1 DYPTY
6 LMLAAGA
13 VLLAAYASRRKL
25 DWGLLA
31 RAAAGMA
38 FVAGLSYLAFLPYHI
53 RNLTFDAGIH
63 ASLEQ
68 TSIQHYFAVHGLFIL
83 LVVSYL
89 AYEARRRLK
98 GGMRSIIGRSPFV
111 LAMLGG
117 ALLVVAYLV
126 AAGYATV
133 ALLFILALAVAMLA
147 ANRLLDPG
155 DDSPFHLYIL
165 LMMAGAL
172 AMGAVVDLVTVN
184 NDIDRM
190 NTVFKL
196 YLQSWVLYSLASAA
210 ILWYLLTSARF
221 SLRSINWGRGVWAA
235 LLLVLVAAAAIFPIQ
250 GTRVRLSERFT
261 TEFTG
266 LNGVQYM
273 EESVYYDNLGLVPG
287 TIQLKWDWEAIQWL
301 RDTVEGSPVIAEG
314 NTAPFRYRWGS
325 RVSIYTGMPTV
336 IGWDWH
342 QTQQRLGE
350 RSAVAQRVNRL
361 NTLFETTDHALAE
374 QILREYGVAYVYVG
388 ELERLY
394 YPEEGLAKF
403 AAMADRGLI
412 RVYNNPQVDI
422 YRVKLTAERA

>member
-1 DYPTY
+1 
-6 LMLAAGA
+6 M
-13 VLLAAYASRRKL
+13 
-25 DWGLLA
+25 
-31 RAAAGMA
+31 
-38 FVAGLSYLAFLPYHI
+38 
-53 RNLTFDAGIH
+53 
-63 ASLEQ
+63 
-68 TSIQHYFAVHGLFIL
+68 
-83 LVVSYL
+83 
-89 AYEARRRLK
+89 
-98 GGMRSIIGRSPFV
+98 
-111 LAMLGG
+111 
-117 ALLVVAYLV
+117 
-126 AAGYATV
+126 
-133 ALLFILALAVAMLA
+133 A
-147 ANRLLDPG
+147 ANRLLDPA
-155 DDSPFHLYIL
+155 DDSSFHLYIL

-172 AMGAVVDLVTVN
+172 ALGAVVDLVTVN
-184 NDIDRM
+184 NDVDRM